1 MLNMR
6 DRRAA
11 WTLAALG
18 LGLVVG
24 TSELAWGQ
32 APRAGSPRQAAGHD
46 HDHDH
51 GHADGVY
58 KGRRIAEVMGF
69 GGADWLLRETRVEEE
84 QPDRMLD
91 ALEITP
97 GMTVAD
103 VGAGVGYHSLKLAER
118 VGPEGLVY
126 ASDLQPQMLWM
137 LIDRAEQARVT
148 NIVPV
153 LATPTYTGLPDGQI
167 DLILMVDVYHEIST
181 PEHALAAFRQAL
193 RPGGR
198 LVLVEYRGED
208 PNVPI
213 RPLHKM
219 TAAQVRREVEP
230 LGFRFVANPDFLPW
244 QHILIF
250 EKPADGQGEP
260 VGAAEREVAP

>member
-1 MLNMR
+1 MLTKR
-6 DRRAA
+6 DRRAV

-18 LGLVVG
+18 CWLVG
-24 TSELAWGQ
+24 GGGAPAQ
-32 APRAGSPRQAAGHD
+32 AQVPRTPAQRPAHD
-46 HDHDH
+46 HDH
-51 GHADGVY
+51 ADGTY

-69 GGADWLLRETRVEEE
+69 GGADWLLRDTRIQEE

-126 ASDLQPQMLWM
+126 ASDLQPQMLWT
-137 LIDRAEQARVT
+137 LIDRAEQARVG

-153 LATPTYTGLPDGQI
+153 LATPTYTGLPAGGV

-181 PEHALAAFRQAL
+181 PEPALAAFRRAL
-193 RPGGR
+193 KPGGR

-208 PNVPI
+208 PTVPI
-213 RPLHKM
+213 KPLHKM
-219 TAAQVRREVEP
+219 TEAQVRGEVEP
-230 LGFRFVANPDFLPW
+230 MGFRFVANPDFLPW

-250 EKPADGQGEP
+250 ENQGEP
-260 VGAAEREVAP
+260 AGGAAPGATP